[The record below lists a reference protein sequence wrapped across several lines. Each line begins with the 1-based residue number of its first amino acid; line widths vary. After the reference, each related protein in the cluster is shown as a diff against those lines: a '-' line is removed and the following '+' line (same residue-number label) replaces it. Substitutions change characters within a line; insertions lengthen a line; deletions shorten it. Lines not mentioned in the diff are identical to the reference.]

1 MRDIAQHY
9 GVGETVV
16 HKRIHEYG
24 IVLKGVGK
32 GGHRK
37 KTGKIFSPAHCANLA
52 KAHVG
57 LLAGNKHPK
66 WKGGEIQVT
75 CAYPPCGK
83 SFQVVHARK
92 GTAKYCCHSHR
103 SLHLCQGEK
112 HPCWRDDYD
121 RTPKQCALS
130 GCDNVFGP
138 DDCANITIFQKRK
151 FCSREHADLGG
162 FRYQGEAHP
171 RYKPNSR
178 RRARRGKHGG
188 WERRV
193 KSRDQNT
200 CQDCGAKDRPIHAH
214 HIVSFADAP
223 DLRWEI
229 SNGVTV
235 CDECHWKRHGWNVSP
250 AHIDTVSN
258 GVRHRRWEGH
268 CEWCDVFIS
277 KRWSDV
283 TGKSH
288 HFCSR
293 SHAMKWLAR
302 KRWGTP
308 ENINLAAVN
317 NEQSNGV

>member
-1 MRDIAQHY
+1 
-9 GVGETVV
+9 
-16 HKRIHEYG
+16 
-24 IVLKGVGK
+24 
-32 GGHRK
+32 
-37 KTGKIFSPAHCANLA
+37 
-52 KAHVG
+52 
-57 LLAGNKHPK
+57 
-66 WKGGEIQVT
+66 
-75 CAYPPCGK
+75 
-83 SFQVVHARK
+83 
-92 GTAKYCCHSHR
+92 
-103 SLHLCQGEK
+103 
-112 HPCWRDDYD
+112 
-121 RTPKQCALS
+121 
-130 GCDNVFGP
+130 
-138 DDCANITIFQKRK
+138 
-151 FCSREHADLGG
+151 
-162 FRYQGEAHP
+162 
-171 RYKPNSR
+171 
-178 RRARRGKHGG
+178 
-188 WERRV
+188 
-193 KSRDQNT
+193 
-200 CQDCGAKDRPIHAH
+200 
-214 HIVSFADAP
+214 VSFADAP